1 MKKNKI
7 DGEMLKQRIY
17 NRGYSLNSLSKE
29 IGISDR
35 QIRTYLKKN
44 EMPQYML
51 SKINKEINK
60 NNNAAIVFVP
70 VCSKCR
76 HILIEE
82 PIDYVKKEN
91 PLEYPIKELHASYE
105 FFEEDFEIKPYF
117 CPNCKTV
124 FTSIIASEKFP
135 VNAKQLFEFADE

>member
-1 MKKNKI
+1 MGNRVIEKIKI

-17 NRGYSLNSLSKE
+17 NRGYSLKSLSKE

-51 SKINKEINK
+51 NKINKEINK

-70 VCSKCR
+70 ICSRCQKPIKNGVSIDAHHSYFC
-76 HILIEE
+76 HQVYPLMCINCDATFTNIVTPNIDYIKETGDTVNMFDYIEE
-82 PIDYVKKEN
+82 LN
-91 PLEYPIKELHASYE
+91 H
-105 FFEEDFEIKPYF
+105 
-117 CPNCKTV
+117 
-124 FTSIIASEKFP
+124 
-135 VNAKQLFEFADE
+135 